1 VTASHLPVG
10 HRTADEE
17 VPAVER
23 EVVVDMVRRS
33 WPALPVV
40 IAGAGLL
47 RGFDGA
53 FSAGFAVALVIG
65 NFLLAAAL
73 LGWAARISP
82 IVMATAA
89 MGGFVGR
96 LVVVTVA
103 FLLVKDQAWVDVPV
117 FGFTLILT
125 HLGLLIWEVRHV
137 SASLAFPGVRPVRD
151 SGGF

>member
-1 VTASHLPVG
+1 MPPANTVEA
-10 HRTADEE
+10 EI
-17 VPAVER
+17 PAVER
-23 EVVVDMVRRS
+23 EVVLDMVRRA
-33 WPALPVV
+33 WPAFPAV
-40 IAGAGLL
+40 IAVAGLL
-47 RGFDGA
+47 RGGDGA
-53 FSAGFAVALVIG
+53 FSAAFAVALVVG
-65 NFLLAAAL
+65 NFLVAAAI

-82 IVMATAA
+82 IVMGTAA

-103 FLLVKDQAWVDVPV
+103 FLLVKDQSWVDVPV

-125 HLGLLIWEVRHV
+125 HLGLLIWEARHI